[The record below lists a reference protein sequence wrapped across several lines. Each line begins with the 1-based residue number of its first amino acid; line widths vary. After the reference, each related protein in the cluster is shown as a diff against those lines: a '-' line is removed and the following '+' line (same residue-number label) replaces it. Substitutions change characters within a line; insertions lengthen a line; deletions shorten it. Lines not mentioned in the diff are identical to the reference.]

1 MTGSSTSG
9 WGIENLIKVY
19 AMTFRINIGV
29 IILSVCATLFL
40 CGQALPQENEEGP
53 PAPAPQALTMVKASL
68 CESIEGATP
77 RNEAIVFSVAIGKV
91 SCLTSFDPVPEQT
104 VIFHNWFYRDELT
117 TRRQLTLQTPRWAT
131 FSSIQ
136 LRDADKGPWRV
147 EVTDENGN
155 NMQTLKFSITD

>member
-1 MTGSSTSG
+1 
-9 WGIENLIKVY
+9 
-19 AMTFRINIGV
+19 
-29 IILSVCATLFL
+29 
-40 CGQALPQENEEGP
+40 
-53 PAPAPQALTMVKASL
+53 MVRASM
-68 CESIEGATP
+68 CESIEGVTP

-104 VIFHNWFYRDELT
+104 IIFHNWFYRDELT
-117 TRRQLTLQTPRWAT
+117 TSRQLTLQTPRWST

-155 NMQTLKFSITD
+155 NMQTLRFSITD

>member
-1 MTGSSTSG
+1 M
-9 WGIENLIKVY
+9 K
-19 AMTFRINIGV
+19 FRIYIGV
-29 IILSVCATLFL
+29 IISFVCAALFL
-40 CGQALPQENEEGP
+40 CGQALPQEDEMGP
-53 PAPAPQALTMVKASL
+53 PAPAPQELTMVTASM
-68 CESIEGATP
+68 CESIDGATP
-77 RNEAIVFSVAIGKV
+77 RNDAIVFSVAIGKV

-155 NMQTLKFSITD
+155 NMQTLRFSITD

>member
-1 MTGSSTSG
+1 
-9 WGIENLIKVY
+9 
-19 AMTFRINIGV
+19 MTFRINIGI

-40 CGQALPQENEEGP
+40 CGQALPQENEEGLP
-53 PAPAPQALTMVKASL
+53 EPAPQKLTMVKASL
-68 CESIEGATP
+68 CESIEGSTP

-104 VIFHNWFYRDELT
+104 IIFHNWFYRDELT

-155 NMQTLKFSITD
+155 NMQTLRFSITD